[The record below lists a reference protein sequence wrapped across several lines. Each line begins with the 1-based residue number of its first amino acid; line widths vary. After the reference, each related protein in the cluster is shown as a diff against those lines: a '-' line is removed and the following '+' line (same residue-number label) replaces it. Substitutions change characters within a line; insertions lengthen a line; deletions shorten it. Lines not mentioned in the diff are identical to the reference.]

1 MEENEI
7 RARQKEFV
15 WNPECPVVGN
25 SADVLSVA
33 FSPDGKHIV
42 IGCVDGLVKICN
54 TETGAE
60 VSSFVGFRRVWCG
73 DKSVCSSRSLQ
84 VLPWQSSEM
93 MVGGWQVHTLT
104 GHSGYVWSVAFSR
117 DGKRVASGS
126 GDRLVKIWNAETGA
140 LVSSF
145 VGVR

>member
-1 MEENEI
+1 MVGG
-7 RARQKEFV
+7 RQV
-15 WNPECPVVGN
+15 HTLTGH
-25 SADVLSVA
+25 SGIVLSVA
-33 FSPDGKHIV
+33 FSLDGKHIV

-60 VSSFVGFRRVWCG
+60 VSSFLGFRRVWCG

-117 DGKRVASGS
+117 DGKRVASGCA
-126 GDRLVKIWNAETGA
+126 DRLVKIWNAETGA